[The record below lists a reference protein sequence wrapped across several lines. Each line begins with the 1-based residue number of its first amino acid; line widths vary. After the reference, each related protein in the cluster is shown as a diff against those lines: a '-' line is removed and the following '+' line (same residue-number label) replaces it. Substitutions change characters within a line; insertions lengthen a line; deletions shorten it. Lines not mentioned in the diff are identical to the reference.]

1 MELKL
6 TDIPQIDEEL
16 AEVLDADGWTVSLLA
31 TTTQKAL
38 MRYEGVGRV
47 RSGRIIKRARQLV
60 HEAHF
65 QEAGV
70 PVPEVDEDLG
80 NWIERYWPF
89 LVQRGGVPQPVQ
101 RSVRI
106 QRIYDAQ
113 RSQ

>member
-1 MELKL
+1 MGLKL
-6 TDIPQIDEEL
+6 TDIPQIDEDL
-16 AEVLDADGWTVSLLA
+16 AEVLDTDGWTVSLLA

-38 MRYEGVGRV
+38 TRYEGVGRV
-47 RSGRIIKRARQLV
+47 KAGRIIKKARQLI

-70 PVPEVDEDLG
+70 PMPEVDEDMGTWL
-80 NWIERYWPF
+80 ERHWPF
-89 LVQRGGVPQPVQ
+89 LVQRGGVSEPVQ